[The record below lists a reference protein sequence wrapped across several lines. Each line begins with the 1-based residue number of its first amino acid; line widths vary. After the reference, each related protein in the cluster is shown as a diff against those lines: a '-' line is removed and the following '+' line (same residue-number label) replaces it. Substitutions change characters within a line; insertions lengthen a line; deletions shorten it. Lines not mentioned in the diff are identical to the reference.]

1 MILGDYFHFGKLNLT
16 ILKATQVSKVAGIGN
31 LSGRF
36 LNYGVK
42 FLSKPINDLYNLS
55 ITPEKFPGSSKVA
68 KLNPL
73 YKMVL

>member
-55 ITPEKFPGSSKVA
+55 ITPEKFPGSSKVT